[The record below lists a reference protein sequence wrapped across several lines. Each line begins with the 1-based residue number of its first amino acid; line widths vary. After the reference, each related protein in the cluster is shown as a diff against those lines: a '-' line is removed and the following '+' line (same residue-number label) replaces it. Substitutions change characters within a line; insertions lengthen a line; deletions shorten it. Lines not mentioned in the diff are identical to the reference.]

1 MTATNLQNRLS
12 DILKTRNETEETL
25 KEMMRLTESMVAEK
39 EELELSYNEQR
50 QATAQIMVM
59 RTQEAKLLQ
68 EWQDKVKVI
77 MTMQFI

>member
-1 MTATNLQNRLS
+1 
-12 DILKTRNETEETL
+12 
-25 KEMMRLTESMVAEK
+25 MVAEK